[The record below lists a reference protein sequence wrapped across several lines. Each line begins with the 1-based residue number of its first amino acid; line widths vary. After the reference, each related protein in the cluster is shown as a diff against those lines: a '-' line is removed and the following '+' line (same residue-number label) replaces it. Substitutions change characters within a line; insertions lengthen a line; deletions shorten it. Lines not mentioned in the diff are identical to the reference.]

1 MSSREKH
8 MQRSHYSSHTDMPY
22 RRFALKAARS
32 QDVKNNR
39 ETIVDRF
46 KAFFHRGESK

>member
-8 MQRSHYSSHTDMPY
+8 MQRSHYSSHTGMPY

-39 ETIVDRF
+39 ETIMSRL
-46 KAFFHRGESK
+46 KRFFHRGDSK